1 MDNYPPTMT
10 FVRYT
15 LMLLFAASLNAA
27 PRLDSPEAIAKRI
40 ATIRVDDVAWRKI
53 AWKSC
58 LLEGL
63 AEGRRTGKPLMIWCY
78 IDRPVG
84 DTRC

>member
-1 MDNYPPTMT
+1 MII
-10 FVRYT
+10 FRLT
-15 LMLLFAASLNAA
+15 LLFLFAATLPAA
-27 PRLDSPEAIAKRI
+27 PRLDSPARI
-40 ATIRVDDVAWRKI
+40 AERIKTIRSDDVAWRKI

-63 AEGRRTGKPLMIWCY
+63 AEARRTGKPLMVWCY
-78 IDRPVG
+78 IDRPLG

>member
-1 MDNYPPTMT
+1 MT
-10 FVRYT
+10 ILR
-15 LMLLFAASLNAA
+15 LALLFLFTATLPAA
-27 PRLDSPEAIAKRI
+27 PRLDSPARI
-40 ATIRVDDVAWRKI
+40 AERIKTIRSDDVAWRKI

-58 LLEGL
+58 LLDGL
-63 AEGRRTGKPLMIWCY
+63 AEARRTGKPLMVWCY

>member
-1 MDNYPPTMT
+1 MAI
-10 FVRYT
+10 FRLT
-15 LMLLFAASLNAA
+15 LLFLFAATLPAA
-27 PRLDSPEAIAKRI
+27 PPKDRLSSPAAIAARI
-40 ATIRVDDVAWRKI
+40 KTIRANDVAWRNI

-63 AEGRRTGKPLMIWCY
+63 AEARRTGKPLMVWCY